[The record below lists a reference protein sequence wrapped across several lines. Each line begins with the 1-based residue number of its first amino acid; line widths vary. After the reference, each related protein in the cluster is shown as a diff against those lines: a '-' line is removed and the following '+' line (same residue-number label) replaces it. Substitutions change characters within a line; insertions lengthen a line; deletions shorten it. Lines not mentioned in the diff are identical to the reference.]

1 MMVDLPVKV
10 WICHSRPPS
19 WLWWL
24 VFCAC
29 FLQSTSLPVSNQNE
43 PSDED
48 KRCFSKFG
56 SNYVYE
62 EVLGTCESCRTCE
75 CGYIATNPH
84 CVKCV
89 DFGIL
94 NCQTT
99 ALVTGTTQQESP
111 QTSMETMIEPTS
123 TGSTTFMTTT
133 LPTLP
138 TSTAETNEGNS
149 TWKIVVGVSVGG
161 TILGIAV
168 LYAVLK
174 CCRCKKAPGGT
185 QETQPPEE
193 THPMTGRPQESSV

>member
-1 MMVDLPVKV
+1 MSLVR
-10 WICHSRPPS
+10 ICHSRPPS

-48 KRCFSKFG
+48 KRCFSTFG
-56 SNYVYE
+56 SKYVYE
-62 EVLGTCESCRTCE
+62 EVQGVCVPCRTCE

-99 ALVTGTTQQESP
+99 ALVTSTPQQERKETSQSP
-111 QTSMETMIEPTS
+111 QTSMETTIEPTS
-123 TGSTTFMTTT
+123 TGSTTVMATT
-133 LPTLP
+133 LPT
-138 TSTAETNEGNS
+138 TTAETNEGNS
-149 TWKIVVGVSVGG
+149 TWEIVVGVSVGG